1 MTERKGTIKVET
13 TDILPIIKKWLY
25 SEHDIFIRELVAN
38 ATDAITKRA
47 TIARGLNQE
56 IPTGKILVSLNKEN
70 KTLTITD
77 NGLGMTEE
85 EVEKYIAQLAFSGA
99 REFMEKME
107 KEGKQE
113 DSGEII
119 GKFALVFI
127 QHLW

>member
-1 MTERKGTIKVET
+1 MTDRKGTIKVET

-70 KTLTITD
+70 KTITD
-77 NGLGMTEE
+77 
-85 EVEKYIAQLAFSGA
+85 F
-99 REFMEKME
+99 
-107 KEGKQE
+107 EGKKLMIVSFLE
-113 DSGEII
+113 
-119 GKFALVFI
+119 GKAKKNLSPSNSVSV
-127 QHLW
+127 L